1 MNVNA
6 DTSID
11 LVEVLNSDSYD
22 LVELYNWFYI
32 PKRNAEYLKRNA
44 IIALGNNPDQN
55 TSSFLEK
62 IYPKSS
68 SHLKIYIIWALFKIG
83 NNDVCQNLIYS
94 YDSEEGS
101 IKEEYEKLKKM
112 ISLAK

>member
-1 MNVNA
+1 MF
-6 DTSID
+6 
-11 LVEVLNSDSYD
+11 Y
-22 LVELYNWFYI
+22 WFYI

-55 TSSFLEK
+55 TSNFLEQ
-62 IYPKSS
+62 IYPESS
-68 SHLKIYIIWALFKIG
+68 SHLKIYIMWALFKIG
-83 NNDVCQNLIYS
+83 SNDICQNLIGS
-94 YDSEEGS
+94 FDSEENS